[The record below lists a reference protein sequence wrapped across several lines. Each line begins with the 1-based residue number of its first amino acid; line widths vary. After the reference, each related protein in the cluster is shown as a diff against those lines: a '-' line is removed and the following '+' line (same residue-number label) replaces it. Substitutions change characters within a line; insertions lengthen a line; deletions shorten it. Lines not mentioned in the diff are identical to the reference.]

1 MFARVSTFMGGLE
14 NLDDGVV
21 LLREA
26 IVPRL
31 EEEPG
36 FDGVLLIA
44 DRGHGV
50 AYAITFWKCEE
61 DLAASK
67 ESGKKQAEMAAH
79 MFDLRVEVGN
89 CEVAFS
95 TPLTLGT

>member
-1 MFARVSTFMGGLE
+1 MFARVHTFMGGLE
-14 NLDDGVV
+14 NLDEGVV

-31 EEEPG
+31 KEQPG
-36 FDGVLLIA
+36 FDGVMLMA
-44 DRGHGV
+44 DRDNGV
-50 AYAITFWKCEE
+50 AYAITFWKHEE

-67 ESGKKQAEMAAH
+67 ESGKKQAETAAQ

>member
-31 EEEPG
+31 EG
-36 FDGVLLIA
+36 
-44 DRGHGV
+44 
-50 AYAITFWKCEE
+50 
-61 DLAASK
+61 
-67 ESGKKQAEMAAH
+67 AENRNA
-79 MFDLRVEVGN
+79 
-89 CEVAFS
+89 
-95 TPLTLGT
+95 